1 MHDLLEVKA
10 RNVEGAIGLVRLS
23 YVRLGSAADNGI
35 RHFKYGQQKGVEKVS
50 ATNPASNFVQQF
62 GKIWPQCIA
71 RAWQDTEF
79 REALKRDPVGTIQGS
94 YQFAFPQGF
103 KIEIAEAHEAQQAAS
118 ADTLR
123 MVIPPPPD
131 GEVGE
136 IALSTVGNGNGP
148 KPPKPF
154 TLSFTC

>member
-1 MHDLLEVKA
+1 MS
-10 RNVEGAIGLVRLS
+10 REGLASYDCLMLDSVQLPTMASAIS
-23 YVRLGSAADNGI
+23 STDS
-35 RHFKYGQQKGVEKVS
+35 KKGVEKVS

-94 YQFAFPQGF
+94 YQFVFPQGF
-103 KIEIAEAHEAQQAAS
+103 KIEIAEANEAQQAAS

-136 IALSTVGNGNGP
+136 IALSSVGNGNGP
-148 KPPKPF
+148 KPPRPF

>member
-1 MHDLLEVKA
+1 
-10 RNVEGAIGLVRLS
+10 
-23 YVRLGSAADNGI
+23 
-35 RHFKYGQQKGVEKVS
+35 VEKVS
-50 ATNPASNFVQQF
+50 TTNTASNFVQQF

-71 RAWQDTEF
+71 RAWQDTGF

-103 KIEIAEAHEAQQAAS
+103 KIEITEAHEAQQAAS

-123 MVIPPPPD
+123 MVIPPPPT

-136 IALSTVGNGNGP
+136 IAVTNVATGLNGPPPSGP
-148 KPPKPF
+148 KPLC
-154 TLSFTC
+154 LSFTS